1 MEQKVH
7 LTPMQIFSFQIL
19 LVLKKH
25 LVNRILASSSET
37 AELQQNIRPFF
48 VNFLV
53 QYIQFVL

>member
-25 LVNRILASSSET
+25 LVNQILASSSET
-37 AELQQNIRPFF
+37 AELQQNIR
-48 VNFLV
+48 
-53 QYIQFVL
+53 